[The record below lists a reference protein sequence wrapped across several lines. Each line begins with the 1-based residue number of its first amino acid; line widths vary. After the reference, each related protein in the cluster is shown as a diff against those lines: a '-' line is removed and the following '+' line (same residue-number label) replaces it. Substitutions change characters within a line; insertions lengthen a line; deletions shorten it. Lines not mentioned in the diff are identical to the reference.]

1 MKKISAICAVIL
13 AVSIIITAFS
23 ACGGKTTKDDTT
35 APVNVNV
42 TATID
47 DVVFSAEVGGES
59 AVIKNGD
66 EVFQTL
72 AYPKNSGYIVDSD
85 YASGHYE
92 FIDMNFDGQVDFYV
106 AIGTDGTNVYYFCW
120 LYNATTKKFD
130 YSVSLSGLTNIS
142 VDSENQKIL
151 STVYRVDSTVIV
163 SYHWVNGNLEYES
176 EYTTENGTF
185 PAEITEAAKKNEI
198 GVDKTPETPK
208 STEKAEKTTIGS
220 AVNVTK
226 SENTEKTTKSSKTD
240 ATEKTTSS
248 EKTTASE
255 KTTVSEKTT
264 ASEKTTSKPTTT
276 ESKKPLNTTT
286 TAPATG
292 NNVQVNTDANIDDDW
307 F

>member
-1 MKKISAICAVIL
+1 MKKISAFCAVIL
-13 AVSIIITAFS
+13 AVSVIITAFS
-23 ACGGKTTKDDTT
+23 ACGGKTNDDTT
-35 APVNVNV
+35 APGKEKV

-47 DVVFSAEVGGES
+47 DVVFSAEVGSES
-59 AVIKNGD
+59 VVIKKSD

-72 AYPKNSGYIVDSD
+72 TYPKNPGFAIDVD
-85 YASGHYE
+85 YASKHYE

-120 LYNATTKKFD
+120 LYNATTNQFD
-130 YSVSLSGLTNIS
+130 YSVSLSGLANIS

-151 STVYRVDSTVIV
+151 STVYRDDSTSIV
-163 SYHWVNGNLEYES
+163 SYHWVNGALEYEN

-198 GVDKTPETPK
+198 GVDKTPDNTK
-208 STEKAEKTTIGS
+208 SDSKVEKSTIGS
-220 AVNVTK
+220 AVNPTK
-226 SENTEKTTKSSKTD
+226 
-240 ATEKTTSS
+240 A
-248 EKTTASE
+248 EKTTASQ
-255 KTTVSEKTT
+255 SQN
-264 ASEKTTSKPTTT
+264 SKPTTT

-292 NNVQVNTDANIDDDW
+292 NNVQINTDANIDDNW

>member
-13 AVSIIITAFS
+13 AVSVIITAFS
-23 ACGGKTTKDDTT
+23 ACGGKQPNDDAT
-35 APVNVNV
+35 ASDNGNV
-42 TATID
+42 TATIG

-72 AYPKNSGYIVDSD
+72 TYPKNSGYSIDPD
-85 YASGHYE
+85 YASKHYE
-92 FIDMNFDGQVDFYV
+92 FIDMNFDGEVDFYV
-106 AIGTDGTNVYYFCW
+106 AVGTDGTNVYYFCW

-130 YSVSLSGLTNIS
+130 YSVSLSGLSNIS

-151 STVYRVDSTVIV
+151 STVYRTDSTSIV
-163 SYHWVNGNLEYES
+163 SYHWVNGNLEYEN

-198 GVDKTPETPK
+198 GVDKTPDTSK
-208 STEKAEKTTIGS
+208 STGKSEKTTIGS
-220 AVNVTK
+220 AVNATK
-226 SENTEKTTKSSKTD
+226 AEKTTK
-240 ATEKTTSS
+240 S
-248 EKTTASE
+248 EKTTASD
-255 KTTVSEKTT
+255 KADSTPS
-264 ASEKTTSKPTTT
+264 TT

-286 TAPATG
+286 TAPATA
-292 NNVQVNTDANIDDDW
+292 NNVQVNTDANIDDNW